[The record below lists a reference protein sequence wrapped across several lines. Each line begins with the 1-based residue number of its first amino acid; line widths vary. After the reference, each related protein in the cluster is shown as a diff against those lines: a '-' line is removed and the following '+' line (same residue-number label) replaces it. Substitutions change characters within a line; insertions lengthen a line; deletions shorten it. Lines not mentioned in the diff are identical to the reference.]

1 MICETC
7 SGRRI
12 IQGFGGVRK
21 DCTACGGSGRVA
33 DKPVVIANEHI
44 DKRSKEY
51 RELKKQREV

>member
-7 SGRRI
+7 NGRRI

-21 DCTACGGSGRVA
+21 DCTACCGSGRVA
-33 DKPVVIANEHI
+33 DKPCVTV

-51 RELKKQREV
+51 RELKKQQEA